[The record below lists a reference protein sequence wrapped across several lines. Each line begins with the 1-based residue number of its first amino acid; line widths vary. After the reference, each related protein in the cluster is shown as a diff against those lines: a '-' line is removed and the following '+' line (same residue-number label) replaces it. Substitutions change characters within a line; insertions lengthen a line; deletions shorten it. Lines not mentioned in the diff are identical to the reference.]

1 MATQQKQTSSASL
14 DAALI
19 KGEYNAGKSGSYR
32 TVNLGLADQFKSKS
46 LLAAAQSQKAA
57 NDKIHSDLKNNTGF
71 QADLQKITGDDVG
84 VIQNQMYA
92 NKTEI
97 AEITKRIQ
105 NGSPE
110 DKIIGE
116 QQIAVLKNGAATLNG
131 YMEDVFNLKAE
142 YRENVKLG
150 KMSNVTDVNKSKQL
164 AQALGQDG
172 GYQLI
177 LNGNNPPTYKLK
189 DGTIL
194 THDEL
199 DDFAIKDDAI
209 GMEIVDE
216 AETMMSN
223 GKQGRTFNEKDQSM
237 YKNKLTRTLT
247 PQQVESLIYDDLI
260 DGQSFIT
267 AMGNVSADAS
277 FEEKREAVA
286 TALVENM
293 AEVHKVGLGE
303 YQTKQ
308 KLKKN
313 GKLGAFH
320 QGIANKKSNKVDA
333 ISNLKEGDNAIS
345 GYGSK
350 DNFYAQAVGDG
361 TYIIIDKDLDLIST
375 YPNPLSLEETKE
387 ALNLN

>member
-361 TYIIIDKDLDLIST
+361 TYIIIDKDQGPIGT

>member
-361 TYIIIDKDLDLIST
+361 TYVIIDKDLDLIST

>member
-1 MATQQKQTSSASL
+1 MATKQKQTSSASL

-32 TVNLGLADQFKSKS
+32 TVNLGLANQFKSKN

-57 NDKIHSDLKNNTGF
+57 NDKIHSDLKNHTGF
-71 QADLQKITGDDVG
+71 QADLQKVTGDDVG

-97 AEITKRIQ
+97 AEIYKRMQ

-150 KMSNVTDVNKSKQL
+150 KMSNVTDPNKSKQL

-216 AETMMSN
+216 AEAMMDN
-223 GKQGRTFNEKDQSM
+223 GKQGKTFNEKDQSM

-267 AMGNVSADAS
+267 AMGSVSPDAS

-286 TALVENM
+286 TALVQNM
-293 AEVHKVGLGE
+293 AEVHKVGLDE
-303 YQTKQ
+303 YNTKQ
-308 KLKKN
+308 SLTNNPSSPRVKVGEIQQFAGRNGVQYIWYPELGGYGVAQKRADGGYAPYSKN
-313 GKLGAFH
+313 DTNYYPK
-320 QGIANKKSNKVDA
+320 
-333 ISNLKEGDNAIS
+333 DNAII
-345 GYGSK
+345 K
-350 DNFYAQAVGDG
+350 NPNILNMQMVGD
-361 TYIIIDKDLDLIST
+361 KVQFE
-375 YPNPLSLEETKE
+375 N
-387 ALNLN
+387 

>member
-216 AETMMSN
+216 AETMMDN
-223 GKQGRTFNEKDQSM
+223 GKQGKTFNEKDQSM

-361 TYIIIDKDLDLIST
+361 TYVIIDKDLDLIST

>member
-14 DAALI
+14 YAALI

-361 TYIIIDKDLDLIST
+361 TYVIIDKDLDLIST

>member
-361 TYIIIDKDLDLIST
+361 TYIIIDKDQGPIST

>member
-216 AETMMSN
+216 AETMMAN

-361 TYIIIDKDLDLIST
+361 TYVIIDKDLDLIST